1 MTKMIP
7 YLDNCDMVV
16 GSRLT
21 QVLSEQTN
29 QNDTFLVWG
38 NKFLGAF
45 FQLKYFNSRHLGV
58 AQLTDVGCSYRCM
71 RRESL
76 EKIIGDFTKNDSEE
90 FADEVDSITVALFTT
105 QCAIEN
111 DLRIVEVPITFKERK
126 GTSKSGVTQ
135 KDKALRYGLQFIKFI
150 LTS

>member
-1 MTKMIP
+1 
-7 YLDNCDMVV
+7 
-16 GSRLT
+16 
-21 QVLSEQTN
+21 
-29 QNDTFLVWG
+29 
-38 NKFLGAF
+38 
-45 FQLKYFNSRHLGV
+45 
-58 AQLTDVGCSYRCM
+58 M

-90 FADEVDSITVALFTT
+90 FVDEVDSITVTLFTT
-105 QCAIEN
+105 QSAVEN
-111 DLRIVEVPITFKERK
+111 NLRIVEVPITFKERK

>member
-1 MTKMIP
+1 MPEEAINT
-7 YLDNCDMVV
+7 
-16 GSRLT
+16 G
-21 QVLSEQTN
+21 
-29 QNDTFLVWG
+29 
-38 NKFLGAF
+38 
-45 FQLKYFNSRHLGV
+45 GV
-58 AQLTDVGCSYRCM
+58 KPIVKRFS
-71 RRESL
+71 S
-76 EKIIGDFTKNDSEE
+76 KEE

-111 DLRIVEVPITFKERK
+111 NLRIVEVPITFKERK